1 MTVLWLKAIK
11 HFLFWILILNFQVKI
26 WNQYMILQHSK
37 AVSSLSLNL
46 PTDISILGNNFSKSS
61 KLVESLNCLIP
72 SFFLREALAPLLCTK
87 WCYLY
92 NIKELKMTSLTISA
106 KTVRSTTVGQLM
118 SKLIFINVDSYRCC
132 KRKYN
137 VPSCWICS

>member
-1 MTVLWLKAIK
+1 
-11 HFLFWILILNFQVKI
+11 
-26 WNQYMILQHSK
+26 MILQHSK
-37 AVSSLSLNL
+37 AVSPLSLNL
-46 PTDISILGNNFSKSS
+46 PMEKFKVSGISEFS
-61 KLVESLNCLIP
+61 LIP
-72 SFFLREALAPLLCTK
+72 SFFLREVLAPLLCTE

-137 VPSCWICS
+137 VPSC

>member
-1 MTVLWLKAIK
+1 MV
-11 HFLFWILILNFQVKI
+11 
-26 WNQYMILQHSK
+26 LQHSK
-37 AVSSLSLNL
+37 AVSPLSLSL

-61 KLVESLNCLIP
+61 KLVESLNYLIP
-72 SFFLREALAPLLCTK
+72 SFFLREVLAPLLCTE
-87 WCYLY
+87 WCYRY

-137 VPSCWICS
+137 VPSC

>member
-1 MTVLWLKAIK
+1 M
-11 HFLFWILILNFQVKI
+11 N
-26 WNQYMILQHSK
+26 LQHSK

-72 SFFLREALAPLLCTK
+72 SFFLREVLAPLLCTE

-106 KTVRSTTVGQLM
+106 KPVRSTTVGQLM
-118 SKLIFINVDSYRCC
+118 SKLIFINVDSYGVAKGNIMFPVVESVLKAC
-132 KRKYN
+132 N
-137 VPSCWICS
+137 SFSNTNA